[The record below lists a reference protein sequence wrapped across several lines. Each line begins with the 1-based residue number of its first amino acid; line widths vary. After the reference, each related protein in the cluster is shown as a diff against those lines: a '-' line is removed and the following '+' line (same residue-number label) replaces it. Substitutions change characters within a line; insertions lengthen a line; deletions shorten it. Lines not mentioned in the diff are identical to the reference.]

1 MEKETGRI
9 NESADN
15 RLASEETSDLISS
28 EKVEGTPV
36 YNRKGE
42 RLGTI
47 HHFMVGKR
55 DGKVRYAVMNFGG
68 LFGLGAHHYPLPWEA
83 LDYEDWKGGYIVDL
97 EKDQLDPAKAPSF
110 AVDQE
115 PDWTPEFDRTI
126 RLYYLRT
133 Y

>member
-1 MEKETGRI
+1 MERTEDQM
-9 NESADN
+9 ESTEN
-15 RLASEETSDLISS
+15 RLAKDETSELISS
-28 EKVEGTPV
+28 EKVDGTPV
-36 YNRKGE
+36 YDRKGE

-68 LFGLGAHHYPLPWEA
+68 VLGMGTHHYPLPWEA

-97 EKDQLDPAKAPSF
+97 EKDQLDPEKAPSY
-110 AVDQE
+110 AHDKE
-115 PDWTPEFDRTI
+115 PLWDRGFDETI

-133 Y
+133 F